1 MDDFEVNIMTQT
13 VDIVDEI
20 ALDDTWQ
27 ASRRTAWN
35 SDNYIPLIVERL
47 KATNPYKII
56 LFGSYAYGEPNANSD
71 IDLIVILNKKGIAKT
86 YKEKFQNRMMV
97 GKQLLAIEREV
108 ALDTLVY
115 TRDEWAL
122 FLSQNSSFSKLVRS
136 TGIVLYEANNPGMA
150 QQGQG

>member
-1 MDDFEVNIMTQT
+1 MTQT

-20 ALDDTWQ
+20 APDDTRQ
-27 ASRRTAWN
+27 ASRRTAWK
-35 SDNYIPLIVERL
+35 SDNYISLIVERL
-47 KATNPYKII
+47 KAINPYKVI

-71 IDLIVILNKKGIAKT
+71 IDLIVILNKTGVVKT
-86 YKEKFQNRMMV
+86 YKEKYQNRMMV

-122 FLSQNSSFSKLVRS
+122 FLSRNSSFSKLVNS

-150 QQGQG
+150 QQGRG